1 MKDIKC
7 PSCGKNFR
15 IDPSSFEEIL
25 HQIKDEEFNKQIKE
39 RLLLAEEDNK
49 KALEILKREL
59 KIQLIEQN
67 RAKDTEIQALE
78 SKLNFADEKKRKI
91 KNEATNLVIK
101 KYGKGLEN
109 RLKGTGVTP
118 SYRSWYEND
127 CFVSIAA
134 GTYQEDTWSAI
145 KWFSVNVCSESA
157 EIMESE

>member
-1 MKDIKC
+1 MKLATYKKDLMISLFTLSILFF
-7 PSCGKNFR
+7 PSLGC
-15 IDPSSFEEIL
+15 
-25 HQIKDEEFNKQIKE
+25 
-39 RLLLAEEDNK
+39 
-49 KALEILKREL
+49 
-59 KIQLIEQN
+59 
-67 RAKDTEIQALE
+67 
-78 SKLNFADEKKRKI
+78 FADEKQREI
-91 KNEATNLVIK
+91 ENEALNLVIK

-134 GTYQEDTWSAI
+134 GTYQEDTWSAM

>member
-1 MKDIKC
+1 M
-7 PSCGKNFR
+7 R
-15 IDPSSFEEIL
+15 
-25 HQIKDEEFNKQIKE
+25 
-39 RLLLAEEDNK
+39 RLLIVS
-49 KALEILKREL
+49 ILFFISFGAFANER
-59 KIQLIEQN
+59 QRQIEY
-67 RAKDTEIQALE
+67 
-78 SKLNFADEKKRKI
+78 
-91 KNEATNLVIK
+91 EAINLVIK

-109 RLKGTGVTP
+109 RLKGKGVTP